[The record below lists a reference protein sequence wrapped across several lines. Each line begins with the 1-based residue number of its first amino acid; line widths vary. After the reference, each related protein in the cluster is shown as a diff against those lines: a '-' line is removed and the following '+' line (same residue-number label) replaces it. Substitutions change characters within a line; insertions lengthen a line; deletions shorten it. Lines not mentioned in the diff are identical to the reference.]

1 MQLVTLGDA
10 ALRLSPP
17 GSERLETANRLDV
30 SVTGPECNTAV
41 AARQLGAEATWL
53 SRLPDSPLGRR
64 VETELRGR
72 GVEVVAERTDGR
84 QALAFVEHGSAP
96 RDDARLDDAEHTA
109 LASMAMETL
118 PTAPVEAADFAY
130 VSASTPPVSP
140 GVAGATATFLK
151 AARDAETK
159 TVFGLLDT
167 RNWVDVDT
175 AADTV
180 EGLLS
185 AVDVLV
191 ATDDAVEAVLGRD
204 GEPAALLHALA
215 STYDLE
221 TVAVCRRGDAAVWQD
236 STVHEVDRPAVD
248 AVDTMGAVDAFVGAF
263 VTALDRDARAAL
275 RTAVAADSLA
285 RTTPGSLS
293 VFSAAEVER
302 VAATVE

>member
-1 MQLVTLGDA
+1 MHLVTLGDA

-17 GSERLETANRLDV
+17 GSERLETAHRFDV

-72 GVEVVAERTDGR
+72 GVDVIAERTDGR
-84 QALAFVEHGSAP
+84 QCLAFVEHGSEP
-96 RDDARLDDAEHTA
+96 RADRRLDDAENTA
-109 LASMAMETL
+109 LASMTMDSL
-118 PTAPVEAADFAY
+118 PTSPIETGDIAY
-130 VSASTPPVSP
+130 VSASTPPISP

-151 AARDAETK
+151 TANDAGT
-159 TVFGLLDT
+159 TSVFGLLDT
-167 RNWVDVDT
+167 RGWSNMDA

-180 EGLLS
+180 EGLLP

-191 ATDDAVEAVLGRD
+191 AADDAVEAVLGRD

-236 STVHEVDRPAVD
+236 STVHEIDRPAVD
-248 AVDTMGAVDAFVGAF
+248 AVDTTGALDAFVGAF
-263 VTALDRDARAAL
+263 VTALEQNAREAL
-275 RTAVAADSLA
+275 RRAVAAETLA

-293 VFSAAEVER
+293 VFSADEVER
-302 VAATVE
+302 VAATIE